1 MVIYNCTTTESTLSA
16 QQKSELANEIIRIH
30 SAINHVPIRYINV
43 VFNELPGDSVYTGGV
58 PASPLLVGS
67 LFRSGHPASET
78 TRLVGEIADAVTRVT
93 GIPGDRIISV
103 AQTTPAQFAFVHGR
117 FFPDP
122 SEEDASAAND

>member
-1 MVIYNCTTTESTLSA
+1 
-16 QQKSELANEIIRIH
+16 
-30 SAINHVPIRYINV
+30 
-43 VFNELPGDSVYTGGV
+43 
-58 PASPLLVGS
+58 LVSS

-103 AQTTPAQFAFVHGR
+103 AQTTPTQFAFVHGR